1 MAVRLGY
8 DAPLLAAIAGRL
20 ARAVM
25 HDVRRGVKQQH
36 GLASVAA
43 LHAGVVTVVQRFRSD
58 LGLYVHLHCLVTDG
72 AYEEQ
77 GNDLRFLAAPP
88 PTPERMTAVLAQVH
102 EVVRAADDDLDLDPA
117 LAACLQRSLA
127 GPRPAPGSQSAP
139 PPMTLSAFGM
149 NLHAAT
155 TADGPGPQAA
165 RANLPLP
172 PAPALRPRRRHGA
185 PRRPRP
191 CLLQGALAQRHRPR
205 RHGRPPVPRP
215 PLRPGSAARLP
226 HDSLLRRVRQPP
238 SLARARHPQARRT
251 AAATAPAGLRP
262 GRILA
267 HVLAHVLAQTTTHR
281 LGKAPRPGLC
291 ARHPLPKMR
300 RSNARPRGR
309 LRPRRHRPHLA
320 RRPRSACASS
330 SRPAHVAPLT
340 ARPFGDVFTLPR
352 PAAVLVAPLG
362 LRAAHFVTRALPLPP
377 WTVPKSSDRGLRRSP
392 PGPSV
397 LTLATKFRT
406 A

>member
-25 HDVRRGVKQQH
+25 HDVRHRVKQQH

-172 PAPALRPRRRHGA
+172 PAPALRP
-185 PRRPRP
+185 
-191 CLLQGALAQRHRPR
+191 
-205 RHGRPPVPRP
+205 
-215 PLRPGSAARLP
+215 
-226 HDSLLRRVRQPP
+226 
-238 SLARARHPQARRT
+238 
-251 AAATAPAGLRP
+251 
-262 GRILA
+262 
-267 HVLAHVLAQTTTHR
+267 
-281 LGKAPRPGLC
+281 
-291 ARHPLPKMR
+291 
-300 RSNARPRGR
+300 
-309 LRPRRHRPHLA
+309 
-320 RRPRSACASS
+320 
-330 SRPAHVAPLT
+330 
-340 ARPFGDVFTLPR
+340 
-352 PAAVLVAPLG
+352 
-362 LRAAHFVTRALPLPP
+362 
-377 WTVPKSSDRGLRRSP
+377 
-392 PGPSV
+392 
-397 LTLATKFRT
+397 
-406 A
+406 